1 VYPFFYADVDFRQMV
16 DKLPSGTSL
25 TIISDSC
32 HSGGLIDNE
41 KEQIGPS
48 TVTRSIDAMNQKS
61 KPRYISHES
70 LLHHLGGLS
79 GVESHHI
86 GDHLAHLF
94 GGDASDKFLQKIYQA
109 VRDLFIYLFVHSSAQ
124 INDNGTFSFFFL
136 AMNNVTLHGVNKYG
150 LIDTVSINTCF
161 RCYILA

>member
-1 VYPFFYADVDFRQMV
+1 MV
-16 DKLPSGTSL
+16 DKLPTGTSL

-48 TVTRSIDAMNQKS
+48 TVTRSIDTMNQKT
-61 KPRYISHES
+61 KPRYISPES

-79 GVESHHI
+79 GIESHHI

-94 GGDASDKFLQKIYQA
+94 GGDASDKFVQKIYHS
-109 VRDLFIYLFVHSSAQ
+109 VCDLFIHLYVQ
-124 INDNGTFSFFFL
+124 ISYIGTFLFL
-136 AMNNVTLHGVNKYG
+136 SLANNNVTLLSIHKYG
-150 LIDTVSINTCF
+150 LIDTVSRNTFCC
-161 RCYILA
+161 CYRIDNLPVFF